1 MMCKCSGSEKKEGS
15 CAGRVLA
22 VIAGV
27 LAFAG
32 VVVLVCKLL
41 SGRSDNGGCPCRRL
55 VSRVLHRRDENAAD
69 YAD

>member
-1 MMCKCSGSEKKEGS
+1 MCKCSGNEEKKNS
-15 CAGRVLA
+15 CVGRVLA

-32 VVVLVCKLL
+32 VVVLVCRLL
-41 SGRSDNGGCPCRRL
+41 SGRSEDGCCPCKRIVTRI
-55 VSRVLHRRDENAAD
+55 LHRKDENAAD